1 MSAFNLYPSKPNLT
15 ESSMKLYNGNLKKLN
30 NKNVITNIK
39 FLLDTDDIDKK
50 LAEIKTDN
58 TRRTYLISIVSAL
71 KGREGKKEQST
82 YKYYYDMMMNLNK
95 ELKNNT
101 NKTEKQINNWI
112 SQEDVLAIFDGKKSI
127 LNVIDK
133 KKKINEDE
141 FNKLLELVV
150 LSLYVLQPP
159 RRIIDYL
166 DMLIVKQLHT
176 DNQHN
181 YLQRFNKMFVFNNY
195 KTAGTYKQITDEI
208 PDDLMTILDIYFKH
222 HPLKKQMVKVSS
234 SVPFLV
240 KVDGTP
246 LDASNQ
252 ITRILNKIFDKRVSV
267 SMLRNIYLTDKYS
280 GVMKEMNE
288 DVKAMGTSINTA
300 TTNYIKTK
308 KSVPP
313 QSLTFDFG
321 NKTHYC

>member
-1 MSAFNLYPSKPNLT
+1 
-15 ESSMKLYNGNLKKLN
+15 
-30 NKNVITNIK
+30 
-39 FLLDTDDIDKK
+39 
-50 LAEIKTDN
+50 
-58 TRRTYLISIVSAL
+58 
-71 KGREGKKEQST
+71 
-82 YKYYYDMMMNLNK
+82 MNLNK

-127 LNVIDK
+127 LNIINN
-133 KKKINEDE
+133 KKKISEHE
-141 FNKLLELVV
+141 FNKLLDLVV

-195 KTAGTYKQITDEI
+195 KTAGTYKQIIDEI
-208 PDDLMTILDIYFKH
+208 PDDLMTILDIYFKF
-222 HPLKKQMVKVSS
+222 HPLKKLMIKGSN

-240 KVDGTP
+240 KFDGTP

-280 GVMKEMNE
+280 KVMNQMNE

-300 TTNYIKTK
+300 TTNYIKQPHFCTTY
-308 KSVPP
+308 VPP
-313 QSLTFDFG
+313 F
-321 NKTHYC
+321 HYSK

>member
-1 MSAFNLYPSKPNLT
+1 MSAFNLFPTKPNLT

-39 FLLDTDDIDKK
+39 FLLDTDEIDNK

-71 KGREGKKEQST
+71 KGREGKKEQAT

-112 SQEDVLAIFDGKKSI
+112 SQKDVLEIFDNKKSI
-127 LNVIDK
+127 LDVINN
-133 KKKINEDE
+133 KKKINEYE
-141 FNKLLELVV
+141 FNKLLDLVV

-181 YLQRFNKMFVFNNY
+181 YLQRFNKMFIFNNY

-208 PDDLMTILDIYFKH
+208 PDDLVAILDVYFKF

-234 SVPFLV
+234 S
-240 KVDGTP
+240 
-246 LDASNQ
+246 A
-252 ITRILNKIFDKRVSV
+252 
-267 SMLRNIYLTDKYS
+267 
-280 GVMKEMNE
+280 
-288 DVKAMGTSINTA
+288 
-300 TTNYIKTK
+300 
-308 KSVPP
+308 
-313 QSLTFDFG
+313 
-321 NKTHYC
+321 